1 MEFNEK
7 RLMLLERADE
17 IKNGNASDLNF
28 TSDFFSLVENVIVSM
43 IQSEDAF
50 FGQFLVKIE
59 RRIRF
64 DITWP
69 LATVPMMQGFKMY
82 FNPYLYLE
90 CNKAE
95 MIALFKHEIYHIMYG
110 HHHREKELR
119 DKYTTTA
126 VNMALDISVNQFV
139 NNMPPESYRLERINR
154 EFFVELKED
163 CAIEVYTE
171 EIEKIL
177 KEKVKEKSDGKD
189 DKLGSAID
197 ISKAHDVWE
206 ESDINKDATKQMTK
220 KVAISS
226 MKENSPKD
234 IKELVD
240 AMTEIPQISWE
251 RELKKVL
258 PTVRAGQKKTIT
270 RRNRR
275 QPERLDIRGTLP
287 NSIPEVI
294 VAIDISASMSEP
306 EIHKVMVEILDIAQ
320 NRTNKITVIEC
331 DNEIRRVYEMK
342 SKKDIKKR
350 SSNNGSTKFSPVF
363 RYLQDKKLRN
373 QILIYFTDGVGE
385 KELEVTPITK
395 NVIWVLTG
403 DDDLSLKTPFGKIK
417 RIEAK
422 AEKGEGGSSGLQMV
436 RDYQSENGRLTF

>member
-7 RLMLLERADE
+7 RLSLLARADE
-17 IKNGNASDLNF
+17 IKNGDTLDETF
-28 TSDFFSLVENVIVSM
+28 EKDFFSLVENVIVSM

-59 RRIRF
+59 RKLKF

-90 CNKAE
+90 CNKTE

-110 HHHREKELR
+110 HHQRERELR
-119 DKYTTTA
+119 DKYTTTS

-154 EFFVELKED
+154 EFFVNLEAD

-189 DKLGSAID
+189 DNLGSAID
-197 ISKAHDVWE
+197 ISKAHEAWE
-206 ESDINKDATKQMTK
+206 ESDINKDSIKQMTK
-220 KVAISS
+220 KIAVSS
-226 MKENSPKD
+226 MTDNSPKD
-234 IKELVD
+234 IKALV
-240 AMTEIPQISWE
+240 ASMTEVPQISWE
-251 RELKKVL
+251 SELKKVL
-258 PTVRAGQKKTIT
+258 PTIRAGQKKTIT

-306 EIHKVMVEILDIAQ
+306 EIHKIMIEILDIAQ

-350 SSNNGSTKFSPVF
+350 ISDNGSTRFSPVF
-363 RYLQDKKLRN
+363 KYLSDNKLRN

-385 KELEVTPITK
+385 SELTVKPITK

-403 DDDLSLKTPFGKIK
+403 DDELSLKHPFGKIK
-417 RIEAK
+417 KIEAR
-422 AEKGEGGSSGLQMV
+422 AEKGEGGTAAIQMIK
-436 RDYQSENGRLTF
+436 DYQIEHGRLY